1 MNVKKDILIYF
12 DLITSLKTTQEVSG
26 LSLAIDN
33 LMSALFKSQ
42 KMSFEKALGLINEDL
57 ASKITQIFL
66 KNNLDMNDK
75 EQVSD
80 FLDTLGDLIKKFKV
94 IKLVLAF
101 DPTRKTIEN
110 IHDFVSQNI
119 GIGYILDIEVLESV
133 LGGAVVIF
141 NGQYKDFSLRRTLE
155 ETFVNKSGEILRLI
169 R

>member
-101 DPTRKTIEN
+101 DPTRKMIEN